1 MTSALP
7 SYQGPS
13 RSFSQQNVQMQFI
26 PTHSPQGMMYPVH
39 QMPYVNPSA
48 PGGTM
53 YNMPYSQPY
62 HSSYIHQNS
71 QLQGGFS
78 PYPSSHHHHQTGAPI
93 HPQPSGYNQ
102 AYYTQ
107 HQYNPGYGEL
117 QAGTPNTRMEG
128 QPRNFINEYRR
139 AQENRRLSTSYDVSS
154 TIVDG
159 SSRMKQS
166 RAPLAG
172 SGMWNPTRIY
182 SCRTID
188 TS

>member
-1 MTSALP
+1 MNDMTSALP
-7 SYQGPS
+7 SYQRSS

-26 PTHSPQGMMYPVH
+26 PTHQSQGMMYPVH
-39 QMPYVNPSA
+39 QMPYVNPNA

-71 QLQGGFS
+71 QLQGGYS
-78 PYPSSHHHHQTGAPI
+78 PYPSYHHHQTGAPI
-93 HPQPSGYNQ
+93 HPQPPGYNQ
-102 AYYTQ
+102 SYYTQ
-107 HQYNPGYGEL
+107 HQYNPGYDEL

-139 AQENRRLSTSYDVSS
+139 AQLAPVSTTREQENRRVSTSYDVSS

-159 SSRMKQS
+159 SSRMEQS
-166 RAPLAG
+166 RGPLAG
-172 SGMWNPTRIY
+172 SGM
-182 SCRTID
+182 
-188 TS
+188 

>member
-7 SYQGPS
+7 SYPGPS

-26 PTHSPQGMMYPVH
+26 PTHQSQGMMYPVH
-39 QMPYVNPSA
+39 QMPYVNTNA

-71 QLQGGFS
+71 QPQGGYS
-78 PYPSSHHHHQTGAPI
+78 PYPASHHHQTGTPI

-102 AYYTQ
+102 SYYTQ

-117 QAGTPNTRMEG
+117 QAGTSNTRLEA
-128 QPRNFINEYRR
+128 QSRNFNNDYRR
-139 AQENRRLSTSYDVSS
+139 AQLAPLSTTREQENRRTSMSYDVSS

-172 SGMWNPTRIY
+172 SGL
-182 SCRTID
+182 
-188 TS
+188 